1 MKKGLMWKLL
11 RKHISKSQLI
21 GFSLANLVGLTIVLL
36 AVQFYNDVMP
46 VFNDQESF
54 ISKDYLIITRNITSA
69 GAMMGNT
76 SQFSEEDIADIEA
89 QKWCRT
95 VGRFINSEFAVT
107 ASMGR
112 GGGNLMRTQLFFEA
126 IPSEFIDVDPTW
138 TFDPQHPQVPIIMS
152 RDYLSLYNFGFA
164 SAQGL
169 PKISEGNATSVPMS
183 FTFSGNGKLESMK
196 GHIVGFSNRLN
207 TIIVPEEFM
216 KWANARYGQGG
227 KQHPQRLIIEVNRPG
242 DPQIQ
247 EYMDT
252 HHYEVAGDKMS
263 SGKAYYF
270 LMLIITIVIAVG
282 VIISLLSFFVLMLSI
297 YLLLQKNTKKLQ
309 DLLMLGYSP
318 REVSQPY
325 VKMVLYIN
333 ATVLMLGTVLLL
345 IARTS
350 YMTVLRDLGTH
361 GGSLLPAL
369 VVAVIIM
376 ASITTGN
383 IIAIKRKI
391 RSLWIQT

>member
-21 GFSLANLVGLTIVLL
+21 GLSLANLVGLTIVIL

-76 SQFSEEDIADIEA
+76 SQFSEDAIADIEA
-89 QKWCRT
+89 QKWCRK
-95 VGRFINSEFAVT
+95 VGRFINSEFGVMAT
-107 ASMGR
+107 MGK
-112 GGGNLMRTQLFFEA
+112 GGGNLMHTQLFFEA
-126 IPSEFIDVDPTW
+126 IPTEFIDVDPTW

-183 FTFSGNGKLESMK
+183 FTFNGNGRTENMK

-216 KWANARYGQGG
+216 KWANVRYGQGG
-227 KQHPQRLIIEVNRPG
+227 NQLPQRLIIDVNRPG

-247 EYMDT
+247 EYMDA

-270 LMLIITIVIAVG
+270 LTLIITIVIAVG
-282 VIISLLSFFVLMLSI
+282 IIISLLSFFVLMLSI

-318 REVSQPY
+318 REVSRPY

-333 ATVLMLGTVLLL
+333 AVVLVLATVLMLL
-345 IARTS
+345 IRAS
-350 YMTVLRDLGTH
+350 YMTVLHDFGTQ
-361 GGSLLPAL
+361 GGSIAPAL

-383 IIAIKRKI
+383 IVAIKRKI
-391 RSLWIQT
+391 RSLWIQD